1 MLNAINSVI
10 QEFHTMTL
18 IRFQPYREIE
28 TLQRQLNR
36 LFDTEF
42 NQLAGVGNTERWH
55 TPAAELKETED
66 AILLSIEIP
75 GMSAADLDV
84 EVTAEAVSIKG
95 ERKSETKT
103 EDKGMVRSEFRYGQF
118 HRVIPL
124 PTRVQNTQVEANY
137 TNGILSL
144 TLPKVEEA
152 KNKVVKVNLN

>member
-1 MLNAINSVI
+1 
-10 QEFHTMTL
+10 MTL

-42 NQLAGVGNTERWH
+42 NQLAGVGNGEKLH
-55 TPAAELKETED
+55 TPAAELKETDD
-66 AILLSIEIP
+66 AIHLSVEIP
-75 GMSAADLDV
+75 GMNAADLNV
-84 EVTAEAVSIKG
+84 EVTAEAVSISG

-103 EDKGMVRSEFRYGQF
+103 EENGVVRSEFRYGRF

-137 TNGILSL
+137 TNGILAL

>member
-1 MLNAINSVI
+1 
-10 QEFHTMTL
+10 MTL

-42 NQLAGVGNTERWH
+42 NQLAGVDNGEKLH
-55 TPAAELKETED
+55 TPAAELKETDD
-66 AILLSIEIP
+66 AIHLSVEIP
-75 GMSAADLDV
+75 GMNAADLNV
-84 EVTAEAVSIKG
+84 EVTAEAVSISG

-103 EDKGMVRSEFRYGQF
+103 EENGVVRSEFRYGRF

-137 TNGILSL
+137 TNGILAL